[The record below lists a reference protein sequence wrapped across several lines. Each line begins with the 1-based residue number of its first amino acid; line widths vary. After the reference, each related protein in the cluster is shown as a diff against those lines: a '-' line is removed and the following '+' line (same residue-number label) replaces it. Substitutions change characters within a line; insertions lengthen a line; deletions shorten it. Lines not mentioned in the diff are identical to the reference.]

1 MRQSIKTFILLLF
14 IISNNNLFSKDPY
27 PKNPNIDIL
36 NYSFELH
43 LNDSN
48 NIIYG
53 VANIKLNIKPS
64 EKNVRLDLISQS
76 NSGNG
81 MAVKKVLF
89 NGNEISYSHLNDEIN
104 INTENVKYS
113 SSDVITIKYSGIP
126 ITGLIIGPNM
136 HGDRTFFSDNW
147 PNKARNWLPLVDHPY
162 DKSTSE
168 FIIIAP
174 DHYQVISNG
183 LLVEESNLDNNLKK
197 THWRQSVPISC
208 WLYAIGVAEF
218 AVDYVD
224 YFEGKSIQ
232 TWVYKQDRDKGFYDF
247 KVPTK
252 HTLEFFSDYVGPFAY
267 EKLANVQSNS
277 VKGGME
283 SATAIFYS
291 DVSVTGDR
299 STRWRNVIIH
309 EVAHQW
315 FGNCVTEYDW
325 DDVWLSEGFA
335 TYFTLM
341 FREHAYGRDDF
352 VQGLLNAKDRVFDFY
367 EKDKNASIVHDNLKD
382 MKDVLT
388 YSLQYQKGAWV
399 LHMLRNYVGEEAF
412 RKGIRNYYN
421 KYFNSNTTTE
431 EFKIEIEK
439 TSGLDL
445 DTFFNQWLYNGG
457 NIILDGAWKY
467 DSKKKQIYFEID
479 QVQNDGYYFEMPLEI
494 GLVFDDK
501 NLYKIETINLE
512 KSNRRYYI
520 SSEYKPI
527 DIIIDPNTKLLAKWN
542 FDKIN

>member
-1 MRQSIKTFILLLF
+1 MKHIYFF
-14 IISNNNLFSKDPY
+14 LFSLLPYTILAKDPY

-36 NYSFELH
+36 NYKFEIH
-43 LNDSN
+43 LNDTSD
-48 NIIYG
+48 IIYG
-53 VANIKLNIKPS
+53 SADIALNIKDS
-64 EKNVRLDLISQS
+64 EDRVRLDLISQ
-76 NSGNG
+76 GKDG
-81 MAVKKVLF
+81 MGMEVKKVTF
-89 NGNEISYSHLNDEIN
+89 NSSEVSYSHDNDVLLIE
-104 INTENVKYS
+104 TGALEYS
-113 SSDVITIKYSGIP
+113 SRDIINVVYSGIP

-162 DKSTSE
+162 DKSTAE
-168 FIIIAP
+168 FVVIAP
-174 DHYQVISNG
+174 NHYQVISNG
-183 LLVEESNLDNNLKK
+183 LLVEETNLNKELKK
-197 THWRQSVPISC
+197 THWKQSVPISC
-208 WLYAIGVAEF
+208 WLYALGVAEF

-232 TWVYKQDRDKGFYDF
+232 TWVYKQDRDNGFYDF
-247 KVPTK
+247 KIPTK
-252 HTLEFFSDYVGPFAY
+252 HTMEFFSDYIGPFAY

-299 STRWRNVIIH
+299 SVRWRNVVIH

-352 VQGLLNAKDRVFDFY
+352 VNGLNDAKRLVY
-367 EKDKNASIVHDNLKD
+367 NHYKTDKESSIVHNNLKD

-399 LHMLRNYVGEEAF
+399 LHMLRNYVGEDNF
-412 RKGIRNYYN
+412 KQGIRNYYK
-421 KYFNSNTTTE
+421 KYYNSTTTTNQ
-431 EFKIEIEK
+431 FKNEMEVV
-439 TSGLDL
+439 SGMNL
-445 DTFFNQWLYNGG
+445 DTFFDQWLYKGG
-457 NIILDGAWKY
+457 NMVLDGNWKF
-467 DSKKKQIYFEID
+467 DEKKGRIEVNLN
-479 QVQNDGYYFEMPLEI
+479 QVQNDGYLFEMPVELGI
-494 GLVFDDK
+494 SYNDK
-501 NLYKIETINLE
+501 NLEKIQTVKLE
-512 KSNRRYYI
+512 KEKGRFYI
-520 SSEYKPI
+520 ASDSKPI
-527 DIIIDPNTKLLAKWN
+527 SIKIDPNTKLLAIWDFNEIK
-542 FDKIN
+542 

>member
-1 MRQSIKTFILLLF
+1 MKHIYFF
-14 IISNNNLFSKDPY
+14 LFSLLPYTILAKDPY

-36 NYSFELH
+36 NYKFEIH
-43 LNDSN
+43 LNDTSD
-48 NIIYG
+48 IIYG
-53 VANIKLNIKPS
+53 SADIALNIKDS
-64 EKNVRLDLISQS
+64 EDRVRLDLISQ
-76 NSGNG
+76 GKDGKG
-81 MAVKKVLF
+81 MEVKKVTF
-89 NGNEISYSHLNDEIN
+89 NGSEVSYSHDNDVLLIETGAFEYTSRDIIN
-104 INTENVKYS
+104 V
-113 SSDVITIKYSGIP
+113 VYSGMP

-162 DKSTSE
+162 DKSTAE
-168 FIIIAP
+168 FVVIAP
-174 DHYQVISNG
+174 NHYQVISNG
-183 LLVEESNLDNNLKK
+183 LLVEETNLNKELKK
-197 THWRQSVPISC
+197 THWKQSVPISC
-208 WLYAIGVAEF
+208 WLYALGVAEF

-232 TWVYKQDRDKGFYDF
+232 TWVYKQDRDNGFYDF
-247 KVPTK
+247 KIPTK
-252 HTLEFFSDYVGPFAY
+252 HTMEFFSDYIGPFAY

-299 STRWRNVIIH
+299 SVRWRNVVIH

-352 VQGLLNAKDRVFDFY
+352 VNGLNDAKRLVY
-367 EKDKNASIVHDNLKD
+367 NHYKTDKESSIVHNNLKD

-399 LHMLRNYVGEEAF
+399 LHMLRNYIGEDNF
-412 RKGIRNYYN
+412 RKGIRNYYK
-421 KYFNSNTTTE
+421 KYYNSTTTTNQ
-431 EFKIEIEK
+431 FKTEMEVV
-439 TSGLDL
+439 SGMNL
-445 DTFFNQWLYNGG
+445 DTFFDQWLYKGG
-457 NIILDGAWKY
+457 NMVLDGSWKF
-467 DSKKKQIYFEID
+467 DEKKGRIEVNLN
-479 QVQNDGYYFEMPLEI
+479 QVQNDGYLFEMPVELGI
-494 GLVFDDK
+494 SYNDK
-501 NLYKIETINLE
+501 NLEKIQTVKLDKE
-512 KSNRRYYI
+512 KGRFYI
-520 SSEYKPI
+520 ASDSKPI
-527 DIIIDPNTKLLAKWN
+527 SIKIDPNTKLLAIWDFNEIK
-542 FDKIN
+542 

>member
-1 MRQSIKTFILLLF
+1 MKHIYFF
-14 IISNNNLFSKDPY
+14 LFSLLPYTILAKDPY

-36 NYSFELH
+36 NYKFEIH
-43 LNDSN
+43 LNDTSD
-48 NIIYG
+48 IIYG
-53 VANIKLNIKPS
+53 NADIALNIKDS
-64 EKNVRLDLISQS
+64 EDRVRLDLISQ
-76 NSGNG
+76 GKDG
-81 MAVKKVLF
+81 MGMEVKKVTF
-89 NGNEISYSHLNDEIN
+89 NGSEVSYSHDNDVLLIETGAFEYTSRDIIN
-104 INTENVKYS
+104 VL
-113 SSDVITIKYSGIP
+113 YSGMP

-162 DKSTSE
+162 DKSTAE
-168 FIIIAP
+168 FVVIAP
-174 DHYQVISNG
+174 NHYQVISNG
-183 LLVEESNLDNNLKK
+183 LLVEETNLNKELKK
-197 THWRQSVPISC
+197 THWKQSVPISC
-208 WLYAIGVAEF
+208 WLYALGVAEF

-232 TWVYKQDRDKGFYDF
+232 TWVYKQDRDNGFYDF
-247 KVPTK
+247 KIPTK
-252 HTLEFFSDYVGPFAY
+252 HTMEFFSDYIGPFAY

-299 STRWRNVIIH
+299 SVRWRNVVIH

-352 VQGLLNAKDRVFDFY
+352 VNGLNDAKRLVY
-367 EKDKNASIVHDNLKD
+367 NHYKTDKESSIVHNNLKD

-399 LHMLRNYVGEEAF
+399 LHMLRNYVGEDNF
-412 RKGIRNYYN
+412 RKGIRNYYK
-421 KYFNSNTTTE
+421 KYYNSTTTTNQ
-431 EFKIEIEK
+431 FKTEMEVV
-439 TSGLDL
+439 SGMNL
-445 DTFFNQWLYNGG
+445 DTFFDQWLYKGG
-457 NIILDGAWKY
+457 NMVLDGNWKF
-467 DSKKKQIYFEID
+467 DEKKGRIEVNLN
-479 QVQNDGYYFEMPLEI
+479 QVQNDGYLFEMPVELGI
-494 GLVFDDK
+494 SYNDK
-501 NLYKIETINLE
+501 NLEKIQTVKLE
-512 KSNRRYYI
+512 KEKGRFYI
-520 SSEYKPI
+520 ASDSKPI
-527 DIIIDPNTKLLAKWN
+527 SIKIDPNTKLLAIWDFNEIK
-542 FDKIN
+542 

>member
-1 MRQSIKTFILLLF
+1 MKHIYFF
-14 IISNNNLFSKDPY
+14 LFSLLPYTILAKDPY

-36 NYSFELH
+36 NYKFKIH
-43 LNDSN
+43 LNDTSD
-48 NIIYG
+48 IIYG
-53 VANIKLNIKPS
+53 SADIALNIKDS
-64 EKNVRLDLISQS
+64 EDRVRLDLISQ
-76 NSGNG
+76 GKDGKG
-81 MAVKKVLF
+81 MEVKKVTF
-89 NGNEISYSHLNDEIN
+89 NGSEVSYSHDNDVLLIE
-104 INTENVKYS
+104 TGAFEYS
-113 SSDVITIKYSGIP
+113 SRDIINVVYSGMP

-162 DKSTSE
+162 DKSTAE
-168 FIIIAP
+168 FVVIAP
-174 DHYQVISNG
+174 NHYQVISNG
-183 LLVEESNLDNNLKK
+183 LLVEETNLNKELKK
-197 THWRQSVPISC
+197 THWKQSVPISC
-208 WLYAIGVAEF
+208 WLYALGVAEF

-232 TWVYKQDRDKGFYDF
+232 TWVYKQDRDNGFYDF
-247 KVPTK
+247 KIPTK
-252 HTLEFFSDYVGPFAY
+252 HTMEFFSDYIGPFAY

-299 STRWRNVIIH
+299 SVRWRNVVIH

-352 VQGLLNAKDRVFDFY
+352 VNGLNDAKRLVY
-367 EKDKNASIVHDNLKD
+367 NHYKTDKESSIVHNNLKD

-399 LHMLRNYVGEEAF
+399 LHMLRNYVGEDNF
-412 RKGIRNYYN
+412 RKGIRNYYK
-421 KYFNSNTTTE
+421 KYYNSTTTTNQ
-431 EFKIEIEK
+431 FKTEMEVV
-439 TSGLDL
+439 SGMNL
-445 DTFFNQWLYNGG
+445 DTFFDQWLYKGG
-457 NIILDGAWKY
+457 NMVLDGNWKF
-467 DSKKKQIYFEID
+467 DEKKGRIEVNLN
-479 QVQNDGYYFEMPLEI
+479 QVQNDGYLFEMPVELGI
-494 GLVFDDK
+494 SYNDK
-501 NLYKIETINLE
+501 NLEKIQTLKLE
-512 KSNRRYYI
+512 KEKGRFYI
-520 SSEYKPI
+520 ASDSKPI
-527 DIIIDPNTKLLAKWN
+527 SIKIDPNTKLLAIWDFNEIK
-542 FDKIN
+542 

>member
-1 MRQSIKTFILLLF
+1 MKHIYFF
-14 IISNNNLFSKDPY
+14 LFSLLPYTILAKDPY

-36 NYSFELH
+36 NYKFEIH
-43 LNDSN
+43 LNDTSD
-48 NIIYG
+48 IIYG
-53 VANIKLNIKPS
+53 SADIALNIKDS
-64 EKNVRLDLISQS
+64 EDRVRLDLISQ
-76 NSGNG
+76 GKDG
-81 MAVKKVLF
+81 MGMEVKKVTF
-89 NGNEISYSHLNDEIN
+89 NGSEVSYSHDNDVLLIE
-104 INTENVKYS
+104 TGALEYS
-113 SSDVITIKYSGIP
+113 SRDIINVVYSGMP

-162 DKSTSE
+162 DKSTAE
-168 FIIIAP
+168 FVVIAP
-174 DHYQVISNG
+174 NHYQVISNG
-183 LLVEESNLDNNLKK
+183 LLVEETNLNKELKK
-197 THWRQSVPISC
+197 THWKQSVPISC
-208 WLYAIGVAEF
+208 WLYALGVAEF

-232 TWVYKQDRDKGFYDF
+232 TWVYKQDRDNGFYDF
-247 KVPTK
+247 KIPTK
-252 HTLEFFSDYVGPFAY
+252 HTMEFFSDYIGPFAY

-299 STRWRNVIIH
+299 SVRWRNVVIH

-352 VQGLLNAKDRVFDFY
+352 VNGLNDAKRLVY
-367 EKDKNASIVHDNLKD
+367 NHYKTDKESSIVHNNLKD

-399 LHMLRNYVGEEAF
+399 LHMLRNYVGEDNF
-412 RKGIRNYYN
+412 RKGIRNYYK
-421 KYFNSNTTTE
+421 KYYNSTTTTNQ
-431 EFKIEIEK
+431 FKTEMEVV
-439 TSGLDL
+439 SGMNL
-445 DTFFNQWLYNGG
+445 DTFFDQWLYKGG
-457 NIILDGAWKY
+457 NMVLDGNWKF
-467 DSKKKQIYFEID
+467 DEKKGRIEVNLN
-479 QVQNDGYYFEMPLEI
+479 QVQNDGYLFEMPVELGI
-494 GLVFDDK
+494 SYNDK
-501 NLYKIETINLE
+501 NLEKIQTLKLE
-512 KSNRRYYI
+512 KEKGRFYI
-520 SSEYKPI
+520 ASDSKPI
-527 DIIIDPNTKLLAKWN
+527 SIKIDPNTKLLAIWDFNEIK
-542 FDKIN
+542 

>member
-1 MRQSIKTFILLLF
+1 MRLFNYIILLFLF
-14 IISNNNLFSKDPY
+14 SFNLISKDPY

-48 NIIYG
+48 DVIYG
-53 VANIKLNIKPS
+53 EANIKLTIKPG
-64 EKNVRLDLISQS
+64 EKQIRLDLISKTTD
-76 NSGNG
+76 NKG
-81 MAVKKVLF
+81 MSVHEVMFNNKKISFSHVKNVLK
-89 NGNEISYSHLNDEIN
+89 
-104 INTENVKYS
+104 INTEDFEY
-113 SSDVITIKYSGIP
+113 DVNDILKIKYSGIP
-126 ITGLIIGPNM
+126 ITGLIIGDNM

-162 DKSTSE
+162 DKATSD
-168 FIIIAP
+168 FIIVAP
-174 DHYQVISNG
+174 NHYQVISNG
-183 LLVEESNLDNNLKK
+183 LLVEETNLDRNLKR
-197 THWRQSVPISC
+197 TYWRQSVPISC

-247 KVPTK
+247 KIPTK
-252 HTLEFFSDYVGPFAY
+252 HTLEFFSDYIGPFAY

-299 STRWRNVIIH
+299 SVRWRNVIIH

-341 FREHAYGRDDF
+341 FREHAYGREDF
-352 VQGLLNAKDRVFDFY
+352 VMGLKEARNRVFNFY
-367 EKDKNASIVHDNLKD
+367 KNNKDISIVHDNLKD
-382 MKDVLT
+382 MKNVLS
-388 YSLQYQKGAWV
+388 YDIQYQKGAWV

-412 RKGIRNYYN
+412 KKGIRSYYN
-421 KYFNSNTTTE
+421 KYYNSNTNTF
-431 EFKIEIEK
+431 EFMREMEK
-439 TSGLDL
+439 ASNKKLDK
-445 DTFFNQWLYNGG
+445 FFDQWLYKGG
-457 NIILDGAWKY
+457 NIILEGGWGY
-467 DSKKKQIYFEID
+467 DIKKKEIYID
-479 QVQNDGYYFEMPLEI
+479 IEQVQNDGYFFEMPLELKI
-494 GLVFDDK
+494 FYDK
-501 NLYKIETINLE
+501 ENLIKLETINLD
-512 KSNRRYYI
+512 KDSRRFYI
-520 SSEYKPI
+520 SSESKPK
-527 DIIIDPNTKLLAKWN
+527 DIILDPSTKLLARWDFKE
-542 FDKIN
+542 IN

>member
-1 MRQSIKTFILLLF
+1 MKHIYFFLFLLF
-14 IISNNNLFSKDPY
+14 PYTILAKDPY

-36 NYSFELH
+36 NYKFEIH
-43 LNDSN
+43 LNDTSD
-48 NIIYG
+48 IIYG
-53 VANIKLNIKPS
+53 NADIALNIKDS
-64 EKNVRLDLISQS
+64 EDRVRLDLISQ
-76 NSGNG
+76 GKDG
-81 MAVKKVLF
+81 MGMEVKKVTF
-89 NGNEISYSHLNDEIN
+89 NGSEVSYSHDNDVLLIETGAFEYKSRDIIN
-104 INTENVKYS
+104 V
-113 SSDVITIKYSGIP
+113 VYSGMP

-162 DKSTSE
+162 DKSTAE
-168 FIIIAP
+168 FVVIAP
-174 DHYQVISNG
+174 NHYQVISNG
-183 LLVEESNLDNNLKK
+183 LLVEETNLNKELKK
-197 THWRQSVPISC
+197 THWKQSVPISC
-208 WLYAIGVAEF
+208 WLYALGVAEF

-232 TWVYKQDRDKGFYDF
+232 TWVYKQDRDNGFYDF
-247 KVPTK
+247 KIPTK
-252 HTLEFFSDYVGPFAY
+252 HTMEFFSDYIGPFAY

-299 STRWRNVIIH
+299 SVRWRNVVIH

-352 VQGLLNAKDRVFDFY
+352 VNGLNDAKRLVY
-367 EKDKNASIVHDNLKD
+367 NHYKTDKESSIVHNNLKD

-399 LHMLRNYVGEEAF
+399 LHMLRNYIGEDNF
-412 RKGIRNYYN
+412 RKGIRNYYK
-421 KYFNSNTTTE
+421 KYYNSTTTTNQ
-431 EFKIEIEK
+431 FKTEMEVV
-439 TSGLDL
+439 SGMNL
-445 DTFFNQWLYNGG
+445 DTFFDQWLYKGG
-457 NIILDGAWKY
+457 NMVLDGNWKF
-467 DSKKKQIYFEID
+467 DEKKGRIEVNLN
-479 QVQNDGYYFEMPLEI
+479 QVQNDGYLFEMPVELGI
-494 GLVFDDK
+494 SYNDK
-501 NLYKIETINLE
+501 NLEKIQTVKLE
-512 KSNRRYYI
+512 KEKGRFYI
-520 SSEYKPI
+520 ASDSKPI
-527 DIIIDPNTKLLAKWN
+527 SIKIDPNTKLLAIWDFNEIK
-542 FDKIN
+542 

>member
-1 MRQSIKTFILLLF
+1 MKHIYFF
-14 IISNNNLFSKDPY
+14 LFSLLPYTILAKDPY

-36 NYSFELH
+36 NYKFEIH
-43 LNDSN
+43 LNDTSD
-48 NIIYG
+48 IIYG
-53 VANIKLNIKPS
+53 SADIALNIKDS
-64 EKNVRLDLISQS
+64 EDRVRLDLISQ
-76 NSGNG
+76 GKDG
-81 MAVKKVLF
+81 MGMEVKKVTF
-89 NGNEISYSHLNDEIN
+89 TGSEVSYSHDNDVLLIE
-104 INTENVKYS
+104 TGALEYS
-113 SSDVITIKYSGIP
+113 SRDIINVVYSGMP

-162 DKSTSE
+162 DKSTAE
-168 FIIIAP
+168 FVVIAP
-174 DHYQVISNG
+174 NHYQVISNG
-183 LLVEESNLDNNLKK
+183 LLVEETNLNKELKK
-197 THWRQSVPISC
+197 THWKQSVPISC
-208 WLYAIGVAEF
+208 WLYALGVAEF

-232 TWVYKQDRDKGFYDF
+232 TWVYKQDRDNGFYDF
-247 KVPTK
+247 KIPTK
-252 HTLEFFSDYVGPFAY
+252 HTMEFFSDYIGPFAY

-299 STRWRNVIIH
+299 SVRWRNVVIH

-352 VQGLLNAKDRVFDFY
+352 VNGLNDAKRLVY
-367 EKDKNASIVHDNLKD
+367 NHYKTDKESSIVHNNLKD

-399 LHMLRNYVGEEAF
+399 LHMLRNYIGEDNF
-412 RKGIRNYYN
+412 RKGIRNYYK
-421 KYFNSNTTTE
+421 KYYNSTTTTNQ
-431 EFKIEIEK
+431 FKTEMEVV
-439 TSGLDL
+439 SGMNL
-445 DTFFNQWLYNGG
+445 DTFFDQWLYKGG
-457 NIILDGAWKY
+457 NMVLDGNWKF
-467 DSKKKQIYFEID
+467 DEKKGRIEVNLN
-479 QVQNDGYYFEMPLEI
+479 QVQNDGYLCEMPLELGI
-494 GLVFDDK
+494 SYNDK
-501 NLYKIETINLE
+501 NLEKIQTVKLE
-512 KSNRRYYI
+512 KEKGRFYI
-520 SSEYKPI
+520 ASDSKPI
-527 DIIIDPNTKLLAKWN
+527 SIKIDPNTKLLAIWDFNEIK
-542 FDKIN
+542 

>member
-1 MRQSIKTFILLLF
+1 MRLFSFTLLLLLLSF
-14 IISNNNLFSKDPY
+14 SLLSKDPY
-27 PKNPNIDIL
+27 PKNRNIDIL

-48 NIIYG
+48 DVIYG
-53 VANIKLNIKPS
+53 EANIKLKVKPD
-64 EKNVRLDLISQS
+64 EKQIRLDLISKTKE
-76 NSGNG
+76 NKG
-81 MAVKKVLF
+81 MSVHEVLF
-89 NGNEISYSHLNDEIN
+89 NNIKVSFSHEKNVLRINTNGLEYN
-104 INTENVKYS
+104 INDILTV
-113 SSDVITIKYSGIP
+113 KYSGIP
-126 ITGLIIGPNM
+126 ITGLIIGDNM

-162 DKSTSE
+162 DKATSD

-174 DHYQVISNG
+174 NHYQVISNG
-183 LLVEESNLDNNLKK
+183 LLVEETNLNKNLNK

-208 WLYAIGVAEF
+208 WLYAVGVAQF

-247 KVPTK
+247 KIPTK
-252 HTLEFFSDYVGPFAY
+252 HTLEFFSDYIGPFAY

-299 STRWRNVIIH
+299 SVRWRNVVIH

-341 FREHAYGRDDF
+341 FREHAYGREDF
-352 VQGLLNAKDRVFDFY
+352 VMGLKEARNRVFNFY
-367 EKDKNASIVHDNLKD
+367 KNNKDASIVHDNLKD
-382 MKDVLT
+382 MKNVLT
-388 YSLQYQKGAWV
+388 YDIQYQKGAWV
-399 LHMLRNYVGEEAF
+399 LHMLRNYVGEKAF
-412 RKGIRNYYN
+412 KQGIRSYYK
-421 KYFNSNTTTE
+421 KYFNSNTNTL
-431 EFKIEIEK
+431 EFMNEMEK
-439 TSGLDL
+439 ASNKKLAK
-445 DTFFNQWLYNGG
+445 FFDQWLYKGG
-457 NIILDGAWKY
+457 NIILEGGWKY
-467 DSKKKQIYFEID
+467 DNEKKEIYID
-479 QVQNDGYYFEMPLEI
+479 IEQVQNDGYFFEMPLELKI
-494 GLVFDDK
+494 FYDK
-501 NLYKIETINLE
+501 ENLIKLETINLD
-512 KSNRRYYI
+512 KDSRRFYI
-520 SSEYKPI
+520 SSESKPK
-527 DIIIDPNTKLLAKWN
+527 DIILDPSTKLLARWDFKE
-542 FDKIN
+542 IN

>member
-1 MRQSIKTFILLLF
+1 MKHIYFF
-14 IISNNNLFSKDPY
+14 LFSLLPYTILAKDPY

-36 NYSFELH
+36 NYKFEIN
-43 LNDSN
+43 LNDTSD
-48 NIIYG
+48 IIYG
-53 VANIKLNIKPS
+53 SADIALNIKDS
-64 EKNVRLDLISQS
+64 EDRVRLDLISQ
-76 NSGNG
+76 GKDG
-81 MAVKKVLF
+81 MGMEVKKVTF
-89 NGNEISYSHLNDEIN
+89 NGSEVSYSHDNDVLLIE
-104 INTENVKYS
+104 TGVLEYS
-113 SSDVITIKYSGIP
+113 SRDIINVVYSGMP

-162 DKSTSE
+162 DKSTAE
-168 FIIIAP
+168 FVVIAP
-174 DHYQVISNG
+174 NHYQVISNG
-183 LLVEESNLDNNLKK
+183 LLVEETNLNKELKK
-197 THWRQSVPISC
+197 THWKQSVPISC
-208 WLYAIGVAEF
+208 WLYALGVAEF

-232 TWVYKQDRDKGFYDF
+232 TWVYKQDRDNGFYDF
-247 KVPTK
+247 KIPTK
-252 HTLEFFSDYVGPFAY
+252 HTMEFFSDYIGPFAY

-299 STRWRNVIIH
+299 SVRWRNVVIH

-352 VQGLLNAKDRVFDFY
+352 VNGLNDAKRLVY
-367 EKDKNASIVHDNLKD
+367 NHYKTDKESSIVHNNLKD

-399 LHMLRNYVGEEAF
+399 LHMLRNYVGEDNF
-412 RKGIRNYYN
+412 RKGIRNYYK
-421 KYFNSNTTTE
+421 KYYNSTTTTNQ
-431 EFKIEIEK
+431 FKTEMEVV
-439 TSGLDL
+439 SGMNL
-445 DTFFNQWLYNGG
+445 DTFFDQWLYKGG
-457 NIILDGAWKY
+457 NMVLDGNWKF
-467 DSKKKQIYFEID
+467 DEKKGRIEVNLN
-479 QVQNDGYYFEMPLEI
+479 QVQNDGYLFEMPVELGI
-494 GLVFDDK
+494 SYNDK
-501 NLYKIETINLE
+501 NLEKIQTVKLE
-512 KSNRRYYI
+512 KEKGRFYI
-520 SSEYKPI
+520 ASDSKPI
-527 DIIIDPNTKLLAKWN
+527 SIKIDPNTKLLAIWDFNEIK
-542 FDKIN
+542 

>member
-1 MRQSIKTFILLLF
+1 MRLFSFTLLLLLLSF
-14 IISNNNLFSKDPY
+14 SLLSKDPY

-48 NIIYG
+48 DVIYG
-53 VANIKLNIKPS
+53 EANIKLKLKPD
-64 EKNVRLDLISQS
+64 EKQIRLDLISKTKE
-76 NSGNG
+76 NKG
-81 MAVKKVLF
+81 MSVHEILFNNKKVSF
-89 NGNEISYSHLNDEIN
+89 SHEKNVLR
-104 INTENVKYS
+104 INTDGLEYDINDILTV
-113 SSDVITIKYSGIP
+113 KYSGIP
-126 ITGLIIGPNM
+126 ITGLIIGDNM

-162 DKSTSE
+162 DKATSD

-174 DHYQVISNG
+174 NHYQVISNG
-183 LLVEESNLDNNLKK
+183 LLVEETNLDNNLKK

-208 WLYAIGVAEF
+208 WLYAVGVAQF

-247 KVPTK
+247 KIPTK
-252 HTLEFFSDYVGPFAY
+252 HTLEFFSDYIGPFAY

-299 STRWRNVIIH
+299 SVRWRNVVIH

-341 FREHAYGRDDF
+341 FREHAYGREDF
-352 VQGLLNAKDRVFDFY
+352 VMGLKEARNRVFNFY
-367 EKDKNASIVHDNLKD
+367 KNNKDASIVHDNLKD
-382 MKDVLT
+382 MKNVLT
-388 YSLQYQKGAWV
+388 YDIQYQKGAWV

-412 RKGIRNYYN
+412 KQGIRNYYK
-421 KYFNSNTTTE
+421 KYFNSNTNTL
-431 EFKIEIEK
+431 EFMNEMEK
-439 TSGLDL
+439 ASNKKLAK
-445 DTFFNQWLYNGG
+445 FFDQWLYKGG
-457 NIILDGAWKY
+457 NIILEGGWKY
-467 DSKKKQIYFEID
+467 DYKKKEIYID
-479 QVQNDGYYFEMPLEI
+479 IEQVQNDGYFFEMPLELKI
-494 GLVFDDK
+494 FYDK
-501 NLYKIETINLE
+501 ENLIKLETINLD
-512 KSNRRYYI
+512 KDSRRFYI
-520 SSEYKPI
+520 SSESKPK
-527 DIIIDPNTKLLAKWN
+527 DIILDPSTKLLARWDFKE
-542 FDKIN
+542 IN

>member
-1 MRQSIKTFILLLF
+1 MRLFSFTLLLLLLSF
-14 IISNNNLFSKDPY
+14 SLLSKDPY
-27 PKNPNIDIL
+27 PKNRNIDIL

-48 NIIYG
+48 DVIYG
-53 VANIKLNIKPS
+53 EANIKLKVKPD
-64 EKNVRLDLISQS
+64 EKQIRLDLISKTKE
-76 NSGNG
+76 NKG
-81 MAVKKVLF
+81 MSVHEVLF
-89 NGNEISYSHLNDEIN
+89 NNIKVSFSHEKNVLKISTDGLEYDINDIL
-104 INTENVKYS
+104 TV
-113 SSDVITIKYSGIP
+113 KYSGIP
-126 ITGLIIGPNM
+126 ITGLIIGDNM

-162 DKSTSE
+162 DKATSD

-174 DHYQVISNG
+174 NHYQVISNG
-183 LLVEESNLDNNLKK
+183 LLVEETNLDKNLKK

-208 WLYAIGVAEF
+208 WLYAVGVAQF

-247 KVPTK
+247 KIPTK
-252 HTLEFFSDYVGPFAY
+252 HTLEFFSDYIGPFAY

-299 STRWRNVIIH
+299 SVRWRNVVIH

-341 FREHAYGRDDF
+341 FREHAYGREDF
-352 VQGLLNAKDRVFDFY
+352 VMGLKEARNRVFNFY
-367 EKDKNASIVHDNLKD
+367 KNNKDASIVHDNLKD
-382 MKDVLT
+382 MKNVLT
-388 YSLQYQKGAWV
+388 YDIQYQKGAWV

-412 RKGIRNYYN
+412 KKGIRSYYK
-421 KYFNSNTTTE
+421 KYFNSNTNTL
-431 EFKIEIEK
+431 EFMNEMEK
-439 TSGLDL
+439 ASNKKLAN
-445 DTFFNQWLYNGG
+445 FFDQWLYKGG
-457 NIILDGAWKY
+457 NIILEGGWKY
-467 DSKKKQIYFEID
+467 DNKNKEIYID
-479 QVQNDGYYFEMPLEI
+479 IEQVQNDGYFFEMPLELKI
-494 GLVFDDK
+494 FYDK
-501 NLYKIETINLE
+501 ENLIKLETINLD
-512 KSNRRYYI
+512 KDSRRFYI
-520 SSEYKPI
+520 SSESKPK
-527 DIIIDPNTKLLAKWN
+527 DIILDPSTKLLARWDFKE
-542 FDKIN
+542 IN

>member
-1 MRQSIKTFILLLF
+1 MYFYKKPLLLIF
-14 IISNNNLFSKDPY
+14 LFFFTLNLFSKDPY

-43 LNDSN
+43 LNDSTD
-48 NIIYG
+48 IIYG
-53 VANIKLNIKPS
+53 TANIKLSIKPN
-64 EKNVRLDLISQS
+64 EDNVRFDLISK
-76 NSGNG
+76 NKEGKG
-81 MAVKKVLF
+81 MSVEDILF
-89 NGNEISYSHLNDEIN
+89 NGKEIPYSHVDNVIN
-104 INTENVKYS
+104 IDTRGIVYSISDMITVKYE
-113 SSDVITIKYSGIP
+113 GIP

-147 PNKARNWLPLVDHPY
+147 PNKARNWLPLVDRPY
-162 DKSTSE
+162 DKSTTD

-174 DHYQVISNG
+174 NHYQVISNG
-183 LLVEESNLDNNLKK
+183 LLVEETNINKDLKK

-224 YFEGKSIQ
+224 YFNGKSIQ
-232 TWVYKQDRDKGFYDF
+232 TWVYKQDRDNGFYDF

-291 DVSVTGDR
+291 DVSVTGER
-299 STRWRNVIIH
+299 SVRWRNVIIH

-352 VQGLLNAKDRVFDFY
+352 VMGLNNAKENVYNFY
-367 EKDKNASIVHDNLKD
+367 KDNKDAPIIHDNLKD
-382 MKDVLT
+382 MKDVLS

-399 LHMLRNYVGEEAF
+399 LHMLRNYIGEDAF
-412 RKGIRNYYN
+412 RQGIRNYYK
-421 KYFNSNTTTE
+421 KYFNLNTTTDQ
-431 EFKIEIEK
+431 FKYEMEK
-439 TSGLDL
+439 VSNVDL
-445 DTFFNQWLYNGG
+445 DKFFDQWLYKGG
-457 NIILDGAWKY
+457 MLIIDSDWKY
-467 DSKKKQIYFEID
+467 NEKNSEIEISMD
-479 QVQNDGYYFEMPLEI
+479 QVQDDGYLFDMPIEIMLTFEN
-494 GLVFDDK
+494 K
-501 NLYKIETINLE
+501 SSKIESIQLDK
-512 KSNRRYYI
+512 KSKKFII
-520 SSEYKPI
+520 SSENKPKEI
-527 DIIIDPNTKLLAKWN
+527 KIDPSVKLLARWS
-542 FDKIN
+542 INELK

>member
-1 MRQSIKTFILLLF
+1 MKHIYFF
-14 IISNNNLFSKDPY
+14 LFSLFPYTNLAKDPY

-36 NYSFELH
+36 NYKFEIH
-43 LNDSN
+43 LNDTSD
-48 NIIYG
+48 IIYG
-53 VANIKLNIKPS
+53 SADIALNIKDS
-64 EKNVRLDLISQS
+64 EDRVRLDLISQ
-76 NSGNG
+76 GKDG
-81 MAVKKVLF
+81 MGMEVKKVTF
-89 NGNEISYSHLNDEIN
+89 NGSEVSYSHDNDVLLIETGAFEYTSRDIIN
-104 INTENVKYS
+104 V
-113 SSDVITIKYSGIP
+113 VYSGMP

-162 DKSTSE
+162 DKSTAE
-168 FIIIAP
+168 FVVIAP
-174 DHYQVISNG
+174 NHYQVISNG
-183 LLVEESNLDNNLKK
+183 LLVEETNLNKELKK
-197 THWRQSVPISC
+197 THWKQSVPISC
-208 WLYAIGVAEF
+208 WLYALGVAEF

-232 TWVYKQDRDKGFYDF
+232 TWVYKQDRDNGFYDF
-247 KVPTK
+247 KIPTK
-252 HTLEFFSDYVGPFAY
+252 HTMEFFSDYIGPFAY

-299 STRWRNVIIH
+299 SVRWRNVVIH

-352 VQGLLNAKDRVFDFY
+352 VNGLNDAKRLVY
-367 EKDKNASIVHDNLKD
+367 NHYKTDKESSIVHNNLKD

-399 LHMLRNYVGEEAF
+399 LHMLRNYIGEDNF
-412 RKGIRNYYN
+412 RKGIRNYYK
-421 KYFNSNTTTE
+421 KYYNSTTTTNQ
-431 EFKIEIEK
+431 FKTEMEVV
-439 TSGLDL
+439 SGMNLDI
-445 DTFFNQWLYNGG
+445 FFDQWLYKGG
-457 NIILDGAWKY
+457 NMVLDGNWKF
-467 DSKKKQIYFEID
+467 DEKKGRIEVNLN
-479 QVQNDGYYFEMPLEI
+479 QVQNDGYLFEMPVELGI
-494 GLVFDDK
+494 SYDDK
-501 NLYKIETINLE
+501 NLEKIQTIKLE
-512 KSNRRYYI
+512 KEKGRFYI
-520 SSEYKPI
+520 ASDSKPI
-527 DIIIDPNTKLLAKWN
+527 SIKIDPNTKLLAIWDFIEIK
-542 FDKIN
+542 

>member
-1 MRQSIKTFILLLF
+1 MKHIYFF
-14 IISNNNLFSKDPY
+14 LFSLLPYTILAKDPY

-36 NYSFELH
+36 NYKFEIH
-43 LNDSN
+43 LNDTSD
-48 NIIYG
+48 IIYG
-53 VANIKLNIKPS
+53 SADIALNIKDS
-64 EKNVRLDLISQS
+64 EDRVRLDLISQ
-76 NSGNG
+76 GKDGKG
-81 MAVKKVLF
+81 MEVKKVTF
-89 NGNEISYSHLNDEIN
+89 NGSEVSYSHDNDVLLIE
-104 INTENVKYS
+104 TGAFEYS
-113 SSDVITIKYSGIP
+113 SRDIINVVYSGMP

-162 DKSTSE
+162 DKSTAE
-168 FIIIAP
+168 FVVIAP
-174 DHYQVISNG
+174 NHYQVISNG
-183 LLVEESNLDNNLKK
+183 LLVEETNLNKELKK
-197 THWRQSVPISC
+197 THWKQSVPISC
-208 WLYAIGVAEF
+208 WLYALGVAEF

-232 TWVYKQDRDKGFYDF
+232 TWVYKQDRDNGFYDF
-247 KVPTK
+247 KIPTK
-252 HTLEFFSDYVGPFAY
+252 HTMEFFSDYIGPFAY

-299 STRWRNVIIH
+299 SVRWRNVVIH

-352 VQGLLNAKDRVFDFY
+352 VNGLNDAKRLVY
-367 EKDKNASIVHDNLKD
+367 NHYKTDKESSIVHNNLKD

-399 LHMLRNYVGEEAF
+399 LHMLRNYVGEDNF
-412 RKGIRNYYN
+412 RKGIRNYYK
-421 KYFNSNTTTE
+421 KYYNSTTTTNQ
-431 EFKIEIEK
+431 FKTEMEVV
-439 TSGLDL
+439 SGMNL
-445 DTFFNQWLYNGG
+445 DTFFDQWLYKGG
-457 NIILDGAWKY
+457 NMVLDGNWKF
-467 DSKKKQIYFEID
+467 DEKKGRIEVNLN
-479 QVQNDGYYFEMPLEI
+479 QVQNDGYLFEMPIELGI
-494 GLVFDDK
+494 SYNDK
-501 NLYKIETINLE
+501 NLEKIQTVKLE
-512 KSNRRYYI
+512 KEKGRFYI
-520 SSEYKPI
+520 ASDSKPI
-527 DIIIDPNTKLLAKWN
+527 SIKIDPNTKLLAIWDFNEIK
-542 FDKIN
+542 

>member
-1 MRQSIKTFILLLF
+1 MKHIYFF
-14 IISNNNLFSKDPY
+14 LFSLLPYTILAKDPY

-36 NYSFELH
+36 NYKFEIN
-43 LNDSN
+43 LNDTSD
-48 NIIYG
+48 IIYG
-53 VANIKLNIKPS
+53 SADIALYIKDS
-64 EKNVRLDLISQS
+64 EDRVRLDLISQ
-76 NSGNG
+76 GKDGKG
-81 MAVKKVLF
+81 MEVKKVTF
-89 NGNEISYSHLNDEIN
+89 NGSEVSYSHDNDVLLIETGAFEYTSRDIIN
-104 INTENVKYS
+104 V
-113 SSDVITIKYSGIP
+113 VYSGMP

-162 DKSTSE
+162 DKSTAE
-168 FIIIAP
+168 FVVIAP
-174 DHYQVISNG
+174 NHYQVISNG
-183 LLVEESNLDNNLKK
+183 LLVEETNLNKELKK
-197 THWRQSVPISC
+197 THWKQSVPISC
-208 WLYAIGVAEF
+208 WLYALGVAEF

-232 TWVYKQDRDKGFYDF
+232 TWVYKQDRDNGFYDF
-247 KVPTK
+247 KIPTK
-252 HTLEFFSDYVGPFAY
+252 HTMEFFSDYIGPFAY

-299 STRWRNVIIH
+299 SVRWRNVVIH

-352 VQGLLNAKDRVFDFY
+352 VNGLNDAKRLVY
-367 EKDKNASIVHDNLKD
+367 NHYKTDKESSIVHNNLKD

-399 LHMLRNYVGEEAF
+399 LHMLRNYIGEDNF
-412 RKGIRNYYN
+412 RKGIRNYYK
-421 KYFNSNTTTE
+421 KYYNSTTTTNQ
-431 EFKIEIEK
+431 FKTEMEVV
-439 TSGLDL
+439 SGMNL
-445 DTFFNQWLYNGG
+445 DTFFDQWLYKGG
-457 NIILDGAWKY
+457 NMVLDGNWKF
-467 DSKKKQIYFEID
+467 DEKKGRIEVNLN
-479 QVQNDGYYFEMPLEI
+479 QVQNDGYLFEMPVELGI
-494 GLVFDDK
+494 SYNDK
-501 NLYKIETINLE
+501 NLEKIQTVKLE
-512 KSNRRYYI
+512 KEKGRFYI
-520 SSEYKPI
+520 ASDSKPI
-527 DIIIDPNTKLLAKWN
+527 SIKIDPNTKLLAIWDFNEIK
-542 FDKIN
+542 

>member
-1 MRQSIKTFILLLF
+1 MKHIYFF
-14 IISNNNLFSKDPY
+14 LFSLLPYTILAKDPY

-36 NYSFELH
+36 NYKFEIH
-43 LNDSN
+43 LNDTSD
-48 NIIYG
+48 IIYG
-53 VANIKLNIKPS
+53 SADIALNIKDS
-64 EKNVRLDLISQS
+64 EDRVRLDLISQ
-76 NSGNG
+76 GIDG
-81 MAVKKVLF
+81 MGMEVKKVTF
-89 NGNEISYSHLNDEIN
+89 NGSEVSYSHDNDVLLIE
-104 INTENVKYS
+104 TGALEYS
-113 SSDVITIKYSGIP
+113 SRDIINVVYSGMP

-162 DKSTSE
+162 DKSTAE
-168 FIIIAP
+168 FVVIAP
-174 DHYQVISNG
+174 NHYQVISNG
-183 LLVEESNLDNNLKK
+183 LLVEETNLNKELKK
-197 THWRQSVPISC
+197 THWKQSVPISC
-208 WLYAIGVAEF
+208 WLYALGVAEF

-232 TWVYKQDRDKGFYDF
+232 TWVYKQDRDNGFYDF
-247 KVPTK
+247 KIPTK
-252 HTLEFFSDYVGPFAY
+252 HTMEFFSDYIGPFAY

-299 STRWRNVIIH
+299 SVRWRNVVIH

-352 VQGLLNAKDRVFDFY
+352 VNGLNDAKRLVY
-367 EKDKNASIVHDNLKD
+367 NHYKTDKESSIVHNNLKD

-399 LHMLRNYVGEEAF
+399 LHMLRNYVGEDNF
-412 RKGIRNYYN
+412 RKGIRNYYK
-421 KYFNSNTTTE
+421 KYYNSTTTTNQ
-431 EFKIEIEK
+431 FKTEMEVV
-439 TSGLDL
+439 SGMNL
-445 DTFFNQWLYNGG
+445 DTFFDQWLYKGG
-457 NIILDGAWKY
+457 NMVLDGNWKF
-467 DSKKKQIYFEID
+467 DEKKGRIEVNLN
-479 QVQNDGYYFEMPLEI
+479 QVQNDGYLFEMPVELGISYDE
-494 GLVFDDK
+494 K
-501 NLYKIETINLE
+501 NLE
-512 KSNRRYYI
+512 KIQTVKLEKEKGRFYI
-520 SSEYKPI
+520 ASDSKPI
-527 DIIIDPNTKLLAKWN
+527 SIKIDPNTKLLAIWDFNEIK
-542 FDKIN
+542 

>member
-1 MRQSIKTFILLLF
+1 MRHIYFF
-14 IISNNNLFSKDPY
+14 LFSLFPYTILAKDPY

-36 NYSFELH
+36 NYKFEIH
-43 LNDSN
+43 LNDTSD
-48 NIIYG
+48 IVYG
-53 VANIKLNIKPS
+53 SADIALNIKDS
-64 EKNVRLDLISQS
+64 EDRVRLDLISQ
-76 NSGNG
+76 GKDG
-81 MAVKKVLF
+81 MGMEVKKVTF
-89 NGNEISYSHLNDEIN
+89 NGSEVSYSHDNDVLLIE
-104 INTENVKYS
+104 TGAFEYS
-113 SSDVITIKYSGIP
+113 SRDIINVVYSGMP

-162 DKSTSE
+162 DKSTAE
-168 FIIIAP
+168 FVVIAP
-174 DHYQVISNG
+174 NHYQVISNG
-183 LLVEESNLDNNLKK
+183 LLVEETNLNKELKK
-197 THWRQSVPISC
+197 THWKQSVPISC
-208 WLYAIGVAEF
+208 WLYALGVAEF

-232 TWVYKQDRDKGFYDF
+232 TWVYKQDRDNGFYDF
-247 KVPTK
+247 KIPTK
-252 HTLEFFSDYVGPFAY
+252 HTMEFFSDYIGPFAY

-299 STRWRNVIIH
+299 SVRWRNVVIH

-352 VQGLLNAKDRVFDFY
+352 VNGLNDAKRLVY
-367 EKDKNASIVHDNLKD
+367 NHYKTDKESSIVHNNLKD

-399 LHMLRNYVGEEAF
+399 LHMLRNYIGEDNF
-412 RKGIRNYYN
+412 RKGIRNYYK
-421 KYFNSNTTTE
+421 KYYNSTTTTNQ
-431 EFKIEIEK
+431 FKTEMEVV
-439 TSGLDL
+439 SGMNL
-445 DTFFNQWLYNGG
+445 DTFFDQWLYKGG
-457 NIILDGAWKY
+457 NMVLDGNWKF
-467 DSKKKQIYFEID
+467 DEKKGRIEVNLN
-479 QVQNDGYYFEMPLEI
+479 QVQNDGYLFEMPVELGI
-494 GLVFDDK
+494 SYNDK
-501 NLYKIETINLE
+501 NLEKIQTVKLE
-512 KSNRRYYI
+512 KEKGRFYI
-520 SSEYKPI
+520 ASDSKPI
-527 DIIIDPNTKLLAKWN
+527 SIKIDPNTKLLAIWDFNEIK
-542 FDKIN
+542 

>member
-1 MRQSIKTFILLLF
+1 MKHIYFF
-14 IISNNNLFSKDPY
+14 LFSLLPYTILAKDPY

-36 NYSFELH
+36 NYKFEIH
-43 LNDSN
+43 LNDTSD
-48 NIIYG
+48 IIYG
-53 VANIKLNIKPS
+53 SADIALNIKDS
-64 EKNVRLDLISQS
+64 EDIVRLDLISQ
-76 NSGNG
+76 GKDG
-81 MAVKKVLF
+81 MGMEVKKVTF
-89 NGNEISYSHLNDEIN
+89 NGSEVSYSHDNDVLLIE
-104 INTENVKYS
+104 TGALEYS
-113 SSDVITIKYSGIP
+113 SRDIINVVYSGMP

-162 DKSTSE
+162 DKSTAE
-168 FIIIAP
+168 FVVIAP
-174 DHYQVISNG
+174 NHYQVISNG
-183 LLVEESNLDNNLKK
+183 LLVEETNLNKELKK
-197 THWRQSVPISC
+197 THWKQSVPISC
-208 WLYAIGVAEF
+208 WLYALGVAEF

-232 TWVYKQDRDKGFYDF
+232 TWVYKQDRDNGFYDF
-247 KVPTK
+247 KIPTK
-252 HTLEFFSDYVGPFAY
+252 HTMEFFSDYIGPFAY

-299 STRWRNVIIH
+299 SVRWRNVVIH

-352 VQGLLNAKDRVFDFY
+352 VNGLNDAKRLVY
-367 EKDKNASIVHDNLKD
+367 NHYKTDKESSIVHNNLKD

-399 LHMLRNYVGEEAF
+399 LHMLRNYVGEDNF
-412 RKGIRNYYN
+412 RKGIRNYYK
-421 KYFNSNTTTE
+421 KYYNSTTTTNQ
-431 EFKIEIEK
+431 FKTEMEVV
-439 TSGLDL
+439 SGMNL
-445 DTFFNQWLYNGG
+445 DTFFDQWLYKGG
-457 NIILDGAWKY
+457 NMVLDGNWKF
-467 DSKKKQIYFEID
+467 DEKKGRIEVNLN
-479 QVQNDGYYFEMPLEI
+479 QVQNDGYLFEMPLELGI
-494 GLVFDDK
+494 SYNDK
-501 NLYKIETINLE
+501 NLEKIQTVKLE
-512 KSNRRYYI
+512 KEKGRFYI
-520 SSEYKPI
+520 ASDSKPI
-527 DIIIDPNTKLLAKWN
+527 SIKIDPNTKLLAIWDFNEIK
-542 FDKIN
+542 

>member
-1 MRQSIKTFILLLF
+1 MYFYKKPLLLIF
-14 IISNNNLFSKDPY
+14 LFFFTLNLFSKDPY

-36 NYSFELH
+36 NYSFELN
-43 LNDSN
+43 LNDSSD
-48 NIIYG
+48 IIYG
-53 VANIKLNIKPS
+53 TANIKLSIRPN
-64 EKNVRLDLISQS
+64 EDNVRLDLISK
-76 NSGNG
+76 NKEGRG
-81 MAVKKVLF
+81 MSVENILF
-89 NGNEISYSHLNDEIN
+89 NGKEIPYTHVDNVIN
-104 INTENVKYS
+104 IDTRGIVYS
-113 SSDVITIKYSGIP
+113 ISDMITVIYEGIP
-126 ITGLIIGPNM
+126 VTGLIIGPNM

-162 DKSTSE
+162 DKSTTD
-168 FIIIAP
+168 FIVIAP
-174 DHYQVISNG
+174 NHYQVISNG
-183 LLVEESNLDNNLKK
+183 LLVEETNINKDLKK

-224 YFEGKSIQ
+224 YFDGKSIQ
-232 TWVYKQDRDKGFYDF
+232 TWVYKQDRDNGFYDF

-291 DVSVTGDR
+291 DVSVTGER
-299 STRWRNVIIH
+299 SVRWRNVIIH

-352 VQGLLNAKDRVFDFY
+352 VMGLNNAKENVYNFY
-367 EKDKNASIVHDNLKD
+367 KDNKDAPIIHDNLKD
-382 MKDVLT
+382 MKDVLS

-399 LHMLRNYVGEEAF
+399 LHMLRNYIGEDAF
-412 RKGIRNYYN
+412 RQGIRNYYK
-421 KYFNSNTTTE
+421 KYFNLNTTTDQ
-431 EFKIEIEK
+431 FKFEMEK
-439 TSGLDL
+439 VSNVDL
-445 DTFFNQWLYNGG
+445 DKFFDQWLYKGG
-457 NIILDGAWKY
+457 MLIIDSDWKY
-467 DSKKKQIYFEID
+467 NEKNSEIEISMD
-479 QVQNDGYYFEMPLEI
+479 QVQDDGYLFDMPIEIMLTFEN
-494 GLVFDDK
+494 K
-501 NLYKIETINLE
+501 SSKIESIQLDKKTKKFI
-512 KSNRRYYI
+512 I
-520 SSEYKPI
+520 SSENKPKEI
-527 DIIIDPNTKLLAKWN
+527 KIDPSVKLLARWS
-542 FDKIN
+542 INELK

>member
-1 MRQSIKTFILLLF
+1 MKHIYFF
-14 IISNNNLFSKDPY
+14 LFSLLPYTILAKDPY

-36 NYSFELH
+36 NYKFEIN
-43 LNDSN
+43 LNDTSD
-48 NIIYG
+48 IIYG
-53 VANIKLNIKPS
+53 SADIALNIKDS
-64 EKNVRLDLISQS
+64 EDRVRLDLISQ
-76 NSGNG
+76 GKDG
-81 MAVKKVLF
+81 MGMEVKKVTF
-89 NGNEISYSHLNDEIN
+89 NGSEVSYSHDNDVLLIE
-104 INTENVKYS
+104 TGVLEYS
-113 SSDVITIKYSGIP
+113 SRDIINVVYSGMP

-162 DKSTSE
+162 DKSTAE
-168 FIIIAP
+168 FVVIAP
-174 DHYQVISNG
+174 NHYQVISNG
-183 LLVEESNLDNNLKK
+183 LLVEETNLNKELKK
-197 THWRQSVPISC
+197 THWKQSVPISC
-208 WLYAIGVAEF
+208 WLYALGVAEF

-232 TWVYKQDRDKGFYDF
+232 TWVYKQDRDNGFYDF
-247 KVPTK
+247 KIPTK
-252 HTLEFFSDYVGPFAY
+252 HTMEFFSDYIGPFAY

-299 STRWRNVIIH
+299 SVRWRNVVIH

-352 VQGLLNAKDRVFDFY
+352 VNGLNDAKRLVY
-367 EKDKNASIVHDNLKD
+367 NHYKTDKESSIVHNNLKD

-399 LHMLRNYVGEEAF
+399 LHMLRNYVGEDNF
-412 RKGIRNYYN
+412 RKGIRNYYK
-421 KYFNSNTTTE
+421 KYYNSTTTTNQ
-431 EFKIEIEK
+431 FKTEMEVV
-439 TSGLDL
+439 SGMNL
-445 DTFFNQWLYNGG
+445 DTFFDQWLYKGG
-457 NIILDGAWKY
+457 NMVLDGNWKF
-467 DSKKKQIYFEID
+467 DEKKGRIEVNLN
-479 QVQNDGYYFEMPLEI
+479 QVQNDGYLFEMPVELGI
-494 GLVFDDK
+494 SYNDK
-501 NLYKIETINLE
+501 NLEKIQTLKLE
-512 KSNRRYYI
+512 KEKGRFYI
-520 SSEYKPI
+520 ASDSKPI
-527 DIIIDPNTKLLAKWN
+527 SIKIDPNTKLLAIWDFNEIK
-542 FDKIN
+542 

>member
-1 MRQSIKTFILLLF
+1 MKHIYFF
-14 IISNNNLFSKDPY
+14 LFSLLPYTILAKDPY

-36 NYSFELH
+36 NYKFEIH
-43 LNDSN
+43 LNDTSD
-48 NIIYG
+48 IIYG
-53 VANIKLNIKPS
+53 SADIALNIKDS
-64 EKNVRLDLISQS
+64 EDRVRLDLISQ
-76 NSGNG
+76 GKDGKG
-81 MAVKKVLF
+81 MEVKKVTF
-89 NGNEISYSHLNDEIN
+89 NGSEVSYSHDNDVLLIE
-104 INTENVKYS
+104 TGVLEYS
-113 SSDVITIKYSGIP
+113 SRDIINVVYSGMP

-162 DKSTSE
+162 DKSTAE
-168 FIIIAP
+168 FVVIAP
-174 DHYQVISNG
+174 NHYQVISNG
-183 LLVEESNLDNNLKK
+183 LLVEETNLNKELKK
-197 THWRQSVPISC
+197 THWKQSVPISC
-208 WLYAIGVAEF
+208 WLYALGVAEF

-232 TWVYKQDRDKGFYDF
+232 TWVYKQDRDNGFYDF
-247 KVPTK
+247 KIPTK
-252 HTLEFFSDYVGPFAY
+252 HTMEFFSDYIGPFAY

-299 STRWRNVIIH
+299 SVRWRNVVIH

-352 VQGLLNAKDRVFDFY
+352 VNGLNDAKRLVY
-367 EKDKNASIVHDNLKD
+367 NHYKTDKESSIVHNNLKD

-399 LHMLRNYVGEEAF
+399 LHMLRNYVGEDNF
-412 RKGIRNYYN
+412 REGIRNYYK
-421 KYFNSNTTTE
+421 KYYNSTTTTNQ
-431 EFKIEIEK
+431 FKTEMEVV
-439 TSGLDL
+439 SGMNL
-445 DTFFNQWLYNGG
+445 DTFFDQWLYKGG
-457 NIILDGAWKY
+457 NMVLDGNWKF
-467 DSKKKQIYFEID
+467 DEKKGRIEVNLN
-479 QVQNDGYYFEMPLEI
+479 QVQNDGYLFEMPVELGI
-494 GLVFDDK
+494 SYNDK
-501 NLYKIETINLE
+501 NLEKIQTVKLE
-512 KSNRRYYI
+512 KEKGRFYI
-520 SSEYKPI
+520 ASDSKPI
-527 DIIIDPNTKLLAKWN
+527 SIKIDPNTKLLAIWDFNEIK
-542 FDKIN
+542 

>member
-1 MRQSIKTFILLLF
+1 MKHIYFF
-14 IISNNNLFSKDPY
+14 LFSLLPYTILAKDPY

-36 NYSFELH
+36 NYKFEIH
-43 LNDSN
+43 LNDTSD
-48 NIIYG
+48 IIYG
-53 VANIKLNIKPS
+53 SADIALNIKDS
-64 EKNVRLDLISQS
+64 EDRVRLDLISQDKD
-76 NSGNG
+76 GKG
-81 MAVKKVLF
+81 MEVKKVTF
-89 NGNEISYSHLNDEIN
+89 NGSEVSYSHDNDVLLIE
-104 INTENVKYS
+104 TGVLEYS
-113 SSDVITIKYSGIP
+113 SRDIINVVYSGMP

-162 DKSTSE
+162 DKSTAE
-168 FIIIAP
+168 FVVIAP
-174 DHYQVISNG
+174 NHYQVISNG
-183 LLVEESNLDNNLKK
+183 LLVEETNLNKELKK
-197 THWRQSVPISC
+197 THWKQSVPISC
-208 WLYAIGVAEF
+208 WLYALGVAEF

-232 TWVYKQDRDKGFYDF
+232 TWVYKQDRDNGFYDF
-247 KVPTK
+247 KIPTK
-252 HTLEFFSDYVGPFAY
+252 HTMEFFSDYIGPFAY

-299 STRWRNVIIH
+299 SVRWRNVVIH

-352 VQGLLNAKDRVFDFY
+352 VNGLNDAKRLVY
-367 EKDKNASIVHDNLKD
+367 NHYKTDKESSIVHNNLKD

-399 LHMLRNYVGEEAF
+399 LHMLRNYVGEDNF
-412 RKGIRNYYN
+412 REGIRNYYK
-421 KYFNSNTTTE
+421 KYYNSTTTTNQ
-431 EFKIEIEK
+431 FKTEMEVV
-439 TSGLDL
+439 SGMNL
-445 DTFFNQWLYNGG
+445 DTFFDQWLYKGG
-457 NIILDGAWKY
+457 NMVLDGNWKF
-467 DSKKKQIYFEID
+467 DEKKGRIEVNLN
-479 QVQNDGYYFEMPLEI
+479 QVQNDGYLFEMPVELGI
-494 GLVFDDK
+494 SYNDK
-501 NLYKIETINLE
+501 NLEKIQTVKLE
-512 KSNRRYYI
+512 KEKGRFYI
-520 SSEYKPI
+520 ASDSKPI
-527 DIIIDPNTKLLAKWN
+527 SIKIDPNTKLLAIWDFNEIK
-542 FDKIN
+542 

>member
-1 MRQSIKTFILLLF
+1 MKHIYFF
-14 IISNNNLFSKDPY
+14 LFSLLPYTILAKDPY

-36 NYSFELH
+36 NYKFEIH
-43 LNDSN
+43 LNDTSD
-48 NIIYG
+48 IIYG
-53 VANIKLNIKPS
+53 SADIALNIKDS
-64 EKNVRLDLISQS
+64 EDRVRLDLISQ
-76 NSGNG
+76 GKDGKG
-81 MAVKKVLF
+81 MEVKKVTF
-89 NGNEISYSHLNDEIN
+89 NGSEVSYSHDNDVLLIE
-104 INTENVKYS
+104 TGAFEYS
-113 SSDVITIKYSGIP
+113 SRDIINVVYSGMP

-162 DKSTSE
+162 DKSTAE
-168 FIIIAP
+168 FVVIAP
-174 DHYQVISNG
+174 NHYQVISNG
-183 LLVEESNLDNNLKK
+183 LLVEETNLNKELKK
-197 THWRQSVPISC
+197 THWKQSVPISC
-208 WLYAIGVAEF
+208 WLYALGVAEF

-232 TWVYKQDRDKGFYDF
+232 TWVYKQDRDNGFYDF
-247 KVPTK
+247 KIPTK
-252 HTLEFFSDYVGPFAY
+252 HTMEFFSDYIGPFAY

-299 STRWRNVIIH
+299 SVRWRNVVIH

-352 VQGLLNAKDRVFDFY
+352 VNGLNDAKRLVY
-367 EKDKNASIVHDNLKD
+367 NHYKTDKESSIVHNNLKD

-399 LHMLRNYVGEEAF
+399 LHMLRNYIGEDNF
-412 RKGIRNYYN
+412 RKGIRNYYK
-421 KYFNSNTTTE
+421 KYYNSTTTTNQ
-431 EFKIEIEK
+431 FKTEMEVV
-439 TSGLDL
+439 SGMSL
-445 DTFFNQWLYNGG
+445 DTFFDQWLYKGG
-457 NIILDGAWKY
+457 NMVLDGNWKF
-467 DSKKKQIYFEID
+467 DEKKGRIEVNLN
-479 QVQNDGYYFEMPLEI
+479 QVQNDGYLFEMPVELGI
-494 GLVFDDK
+494 SYNDK
-501 NLYKIETINLE
+501 NLEKIQTVKLE
-512 KSNRRYYI
+512 KEKGRFYI
-520 SSEYKPI
+520 ASDSKPI
-527 DIIIDPNTKLLAKWN
+527 SIKIDPNTKLLAIWDFNEIK
-542 FDKIN
+542 

>member
-1 MRQSIKTFILLLF
+1 MKHIYFFLFLLF
-14 IISNNNLFSKDPY
+14 PYTILAKDPY

-36 NYSFELH
+36 NYKFEIH
-43 LNDSN
+43 LNDTSD
-48 NIIYG
+48 IIYG
-53 VANIKLNIKPS
+53 SADIALNIKDS
-64 EKNVRLDLISQS
+64 EDRVRLDLISQ
-76 NSGNG
+76 GKDGKG
-81 MAVKKVLF
+81 MEVKKVTF
-89 NGNEISYSHLNDEIN
+89 NGSEVSYSHDNDVLLIETGAFEYTSRDIIN
-104 INTENVKYS
+104 V
-113 SSDVITIKYSGIP
+113 VYSGMP

-162 DKSTSE
+162 DKSTAE
-168 FIIIAP
+168 FVVIAP
-174 DHYQVISNG
+174 NHYQVISNG
-183 LLVEESNLDNNLKK
+183 LLVEETNLNKELKK
-197 THWRQSVPISC
+197 THWKQSVPISC
-208 WLYAIGVAEF
+208 WLYALGVAEF

-232 TWVYKQDRDKGFYDF
+232 TWVYKQDRDNGFYDF
-247 KVPTK
+247 KIPTK
-252 HTLEFFSDYVGPFAY
+252 HTMEFFSDYIGPFAY

-299 STRWRNVIIH
+299 SVRWRNVVIH

-352 VQGLLNAKDRVFDFY
+352 VNGLNDAKRLVY
-367 EKDKNASIVHDNLKD
+367 NHYKTDKESSIVHNNLKD

-399 LHMLRNYVGEEAF
+399 LHMLRNYIGEDNF
-412 RKGIRNYYN
+412 RKGIRNYYK
-421 KYFNSNTTTE
+421 KYYNSTTTTNQ
-431 EFKIEIEK
+431 FKTEMEVV
-439 TSGLDL
+439 SGMNL
-445 DTFFNQWLYNGG
+445 DTFFDQWLYKGG
-457 NIILDGAWKY
+457 NMVLDGNWKF
-467 DSKKKQIYFEID
+467 DEKKGRIEVNLN
-479 QVQNDGYYFEMPLEI
+479 QVQNDGYLFEMPVELGI
-494 GLVFDDK
+494 SYNDK
-501 NLYKIETINLE
+501 NLEKIQTVKLE
-512 KSNRRYYI
+512 KEKGRFYI
-520 SSEYKPI
+520 ASDSKPI
-527 DIIIDPNTKLLAKWN
+527 SIKIDPNTKLLAIWDFNEIK
-542 FDKIN
+542 

>member
-1 MRQSIKTFILLLF
+1 MKHIYFF
-14 IISNNNLFSKDPY
+14 LFSLLPYTILAKDPY

-36 NYSFELH
+36 NYKFEIH
-43 LNDSN
+43 LNDTSD
-48 NIIYG
+48 IIYG
-53 VANIKLNIKPS
+53 SADIALNIKDS
-64 EKNVRLDLISQS
+64 EDRVRLDLISQ
-76 NSGNG
+76 GKDGKG
-81 MAVKKVLF
+81 MEVKKVTF
-89 NGNEISYSHLNDEIN
+89 NGSEVNYSHDNDVLLIE
-104 INTENVKYS
+104 TAAFEYS
-113 SSDVITIKYSGIP
+113 SRDIINVVYSGMP

-162 DKSTSE
+162 DKSTAE
-168 FIIIAP
+168 FVVIAP
-174 DHYQVISNG
+174 NHYQVISNG
-183 LLVEESNLDNNLKK
+183 LLVEETNLNKELKK
-197 THWRQSVPISC
+197 THWKQSVPISC
-208 WLYAIGVAEF
+208 WLYALGVAEF

-232 TWVYKQDRDKGFYDF
+232 TWVYKQDRDNGFYDF
-247 KVPTK
+247 KIPTK
-252 HTLEFFSDYVGPFAY
+252 HTMEFFSDYIGPFAY

-299 STRWRNVIIH
+299 SVRWRNVVIH

-352 VQGLLNAKDRVFDFY
+352 VNGLNDAKRLVY
-367 EKDKNASIVHDNLKD
+367 NHYKTDKESSIVHNNLRD

-399 LHMLRNYVGEEAF
+399 LHMLRNYVGEDNF
-412 RKGIRNYYN
+412 RKGIRNYYK
-421 KYFNSNTTTE
+421 KYYNSTTTTNQ
-431 EFKIEIEK
+431 FKTEMEVV
-439 TSGLDL
+439 SGMNL
-445 DTFFNQWLYNGG
+445 DTFFDQWLYKGG
-457 NIILDGAWKY
+457 NMVLDGSWKF
-467 DSKKKQIYFEID
+467 DEKKGRIEVNLN
-479 QVQNDGYYFEMPLEI
+479 QVQNDGYLFEMPVELGI
-494 GLVFDDK
+494 SYNDK
-501 NLYKIETINLE
+501 NLEKIQTVKLE
-512 KSNRRYYI
+512 KEKGRFYI
-520 SSEYKPI
+520 ASDSKPI
-527 DIIIDPNTKLLAKWN
+527 SIKIDPNTKLLAIWDFNEIK
-542 FDKIN
+542 